1 MVIAENGYLYQSGF
15 SAYSCLCQYGCPLST
30 FQCVNNCMD
39 VVHFYTY
46 SQFQLM
52 FTTEFFDFLSCRNPR
67 SGSIRGVS
75 ESRFSVME
83 DKPARG

>member
-52 FTTEFFDFLSCRNPR
+52 FTTEFFDFLSLSQILVRA
-67 SGSIRGVS
+67 VS
-75 ESRFSVME
+75 EEFLKVVS
-83 DKPARG
+83 A

>member
-52 FTTEFFDFLSCRNPR
+52 FTTEFFDFLSCRKSSFGQYQR
-67 SGSIRGVS
+67 S
-75 ESRFSVME
+75 F
-83 DKPARG
+83 

>member
-52 FTTEFFDFLSCRNPR
+52 FTTEFFDFSFLSQILVRAV
-67 SGSIRGVS
+67 SEEFS
-75 ESRFSVME
+75 ESRFQ
-83 DKPARG
+83 RNGR